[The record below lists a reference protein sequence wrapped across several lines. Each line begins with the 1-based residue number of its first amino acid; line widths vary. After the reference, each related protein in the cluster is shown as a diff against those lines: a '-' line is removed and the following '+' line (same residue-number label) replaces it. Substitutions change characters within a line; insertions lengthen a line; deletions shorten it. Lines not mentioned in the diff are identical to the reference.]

1 MEVQKKQCGSGQD
14 DWMRRHI
21 GYEVRT
27 LDHMIGRLVNAYQSS
42 MQQKAC
48 QAYNAE
54 QNYRELMTIYREIMR
69 NENS

>member
-1 MEVQKKQCGSGQD
+1 MFFMLIRTAVPAD
-14 DWMRRHI
+14 AAALADAVRRLQNV
-21 GYEVRT
+21 GET
-27 LDHMIGRLVNAYQSS
+27 FDLTA

>member
-1 MEVQKKQCGSGQD
+1 MPEWVLE
-14 DWMRRHI
+14 
-21 GYEVRT
+21 YEGERIDLT
-27 LDHMIGRLVNAYQSS
+27 AMH
-42 MQQKAC
+42 QKAC